1 MKMPAMDKKADLRV
15 IKTKKNIKE
24 SFIFLLENKSFK
36 DITIQNIIDTAL
48 INRSTFY
55 KYYKDKYDLAEQL
68 SDEYIQQA
76 KSYLKDRFKERKDQD
91 LTYVVKKIYAHLIQQ
106 KSYILSLWKIE
117 TDIINVYRGFE
128 SLLKESCKEYLLT
141 EHKTEEIIAGYH
153 SCLYASVILTT
164 IR

>member
-1 MKMPAMDKKADLRV
+1 MPAMDKKADLRV
-15 IKTKKNIKE
+15 VKTKKNIKE

-36 DITIQNIIDTAL
+36 DITVQNIIDTAL

-76 KSYLKDRFKERKDQD
+76 KSYLKDRFKETKDQD

-117 TDIINVYRGFE
+117 TDIINVYRDFE
-128 SLLKESCKEYLLT
+128 SLLKESCKDICLKSIEPKRLLQ
-141 EHKTEEIIAGYH
+141 IIIVAYM
-153 SCLYASVILTT
+153 LQ
-164 IR
+164 

>member
-1 MKMPAMDKKADLRV
+1 MPAMDKKADLRV
-15 IKTKKNIKE
+15 VKTKKNIKE

-76 KSYLKDRFKERKDQD
+76 KSYLKDRFKETKDQD

-117 TDIINVYRGFE
+117 TDIINVYRDFE
-128 SLLKESCKEYLLT
+128 SLLKESCKDICLKSIEPKRLLQI
-141 EHKTEEIIAGYH
+141 IIAAYM
-153 SCLYASVILTT
+153 LQ
-164 IR
+164 

>member
-1 MKMPAMDKKADLRV
+1 MV
-15 IKTKKNIKE
+15 KTKKNIKE

-76 KSYLKDRFKERKDQD
+76 KSYLKDRFKETEDQD
-91 LTYVVKKIYAHLIQQ
+91 LVYVVKKIYAHLIQQ

-117 TDIINVYRGFE
+117 TDIINVYRDFE

-141 EHKTEEIIAGYH
+141 EHKTEEIAADYH
-153 SCLYASVILTT
+153 SSLYASVILTT

>member
-1 MKMPAMDKKADLRV
+1 MV
-15 IKTKKNIKE
+15 KTKKNIKE

-76 KSYLKDRFKERKDQD
+76 KSYLKDRFKETKDQD
-91 LTYVVKKIYAHLIQQ
+91 LTYVVKKLCSFNSAEILYIILMENRDGYNQCIQG
-106 KSYILSLWKIE
+106 L
-117 TDIINVYRGFE
+117 
-128 SLLKESCKEYLLT
+128 
-141 EHKTEEIIAGYH
+141 
-153 SCLYASVILTT
+153 
-164 IR
+164 

>member
-1 MKMPAMDKKADLRV
+1 M

-36 DITIQNIIDTAL
+36 DITVQNIIDTAL

-76 KSYLKDRFKERKDQD
+76 KSYLKDRFKETKDQD

-117 TDIINVYRGFE
+117 TDIINVYRDFE
-128 SLLKESCKEYLLT
+128 SLLKESCKDICLKSIEPKRLLQ
-141 EHKTEEIIAGYH
+141 IIIVAYM
-153 SCLYASVILTT
+153 LQ
-164 IR
+164 